1 MKTLYCLGGSPQFR
15 LPCLKY
21 GFLLKEKENKDN
33 NFLPKS
39 ELIIKDFYYNEEDEK
54 EALVDQWIDKIYPTR
69 SIKKCLQINPTM
81 QLKMKK
87 FYKQLRDSLKSLS
100 IGKNKTA
107 KTINKNENNTENTKS
122 INLDNGD
129 NENKMKDLKLIINRN
144 NFNNNFNNNIGSINS
159 DSNSSTKFNI
169 TNYNS
174 RKEESIKVQNP
185 ISPNRAIQKN
195 IKTDL
200 SKKLFNYNYPISNGP
215 SSLNIFQ
222 SLIANPKAKRRSI
235 FNNKILKNTI
245 EISKY
250 DLKKTKDFSNQVNN
264 TISNKNFDKNNNRLK
279 IKKFKNSNSINS
291 IIYKR
296 KKRRHINQQNNL
308 NILYSENEEQFY
320 KKYEKHIKSKFLNG
334 LCLTHVNSSPKLIL
348 NDLNKKINKIK
359 NKVGVVKS
367 IVDKTFPI
375 LLADISQIKKEFEK
389 SQGKEGYK
397 SPYIE
402 KINKIKKEQE
412 NINLYLIK
420 PFEIINR
427 NKSKSKS
434 NYEKKINNRFNQI
447 YINK

>member
-33 NFLPKS
+33 IFLPKS
-39 ELIIKDFYYNEEDEK
+39 DLIIKDFYNIEENKK

-69 SIKKCLQINPTM
+69 SIKKCLQINPTI
-81 QLKMKK
+81 QLKMKT

-100 IGKNKTA
+100 IGKNKTI
-107 KTINKNENNTENTKS
+107 KTINRNNNFEENSKS
-122 INLDNGD
+122 INLDSVD
-129 NENKMKDLKLIINRN
+129 KENKIKNLKLIINRN
-144 NFNNNFNNNIGSINS
+144 NYKNNYIGSINS

-169 TNYNS
+169 TNYNF
-174 RKEESIKVQNP
+174 RKEESIKVQNS
-185 ISPNRAIQKN
+185 INPNRTTQKN
-195 IKTDL
+195 IKNDL
-200 SKKLFNYNYPISNGP
+200 SQKLFNYYYPISNGS
-215 SSLNIFQ
+215 SSLDILQ
-222 SLIANPKAKRRSI
+222 SLISKPKAKRKSI

-250 DLKKTKDFSNQVNN
+250 DLKNKKNFSSQVNN
-264 TISNKNFDKNNNRLK
+264 TINAKVSRKNNKQIKLK
-279 IKKFKNSNSINS
+279 NFKNSNSINN

-296 KKRRHINQQNNL
+296 KIRRYINQHNNL

-320 KKYEKHIKSKFLNG
+320 KKYDKHVKNKFLNG
-334 LCLTHVNSSPKLIL
+334 LCLTHVNSSPKIII
-348 NDLNKKINKIK
+348 NDINAKINKIK

-367 IVDKTFPI
+367 IVDKTFPK

-402 KINKIKKEQE
+402 KISKMQKEQQ
-412 NINLYLIK
+412 NIDLYFSK
-420 PFEIINR
+420 PFEIINQH
-427 NKSKSKS
+427 KSKS
-434 NYEKKINNRFNQI
+434 NYEKKINKKFNQI
-447 YINK
+447 HIIK